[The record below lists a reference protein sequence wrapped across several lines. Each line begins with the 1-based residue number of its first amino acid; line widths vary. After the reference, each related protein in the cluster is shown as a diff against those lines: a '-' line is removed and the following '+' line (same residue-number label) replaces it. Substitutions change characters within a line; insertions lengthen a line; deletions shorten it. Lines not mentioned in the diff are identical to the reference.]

1 MVTVK
6 KPMSKTARM
15 LLVREAKK
23 LVGVMNKTNVTIA
36 LRNLKSDLT
45 RADARII
52 VDEAIAMVKSKTT
65 KN

>member
-1 MVTVK
+1 MATVK
-6 KPMSKTARM
+6 RPMSKTARM

-23 LVGVMNKTNVTIA
+23 LVGVMNKTNVTIV

-52 VDEAIAMVKSKTT
+52 VDEALKSKTT
-65 KN
+65 KNK